1 MYEKVGSEYEM
12 FYRYDNDGR
21 LSMVTCR
28 DMTTGQKY
36 YYNVVTNAQGDVVN
50 LLGGSGAVR
59 VTYTYD
65 AYGRLVSMTDST
77 AGAIAIGSKNSIR
90 YRGYVYDSETE
101 MYYLQ
106 SRYYDPETGRFINC
120 DAPDYIGVSD
130 TFNSWNGFAYCEN
143 DPVNMIDC
151 EGYSPIQVV
160 FATMGAIAGWYL
172 GHYVANWFGFR
183 SGWKYW
189 AIRTGVVVG
198 GAVLGW
204 FAGGA
209 LASVIKAFIF
219 SKPELIASTPLWIYK
234 FLGIITGSGSTV
246 LGSYPTYLS
255 LAKRL
260 GSNVFSVADDLWEN
274 MTYAAQ
280 WATNQA
286 FLNKAIQ
293 AGHKFI
299 LATNAYK
306 AKPGTFFYKEIHY
319 LLEHGYKIVENGWA
333 MVKK

>member
-1 MYEKVGSEYEM
+1 MNGVQHDYYYVDGVLMYEKVGTEYEM
-12 FYRYDNDGR
+12 FYRYDTDGR

-130 TFNSWNGFAYCEN
+130 TFTSWNGFAYCEN
-143 DPVNMIDC
+143 DPVNGSDPSGNVNWRNLTWRNLSWKSTVGWGIVFVLIRLNLLKNDIK
-151 EGYSPIQVV
+151 GLYSLTNNKIHAALATALVYSKYYISAEIISYICNV
-160 FATMGAIAGWYL
+160 ATAVAVLNTIINLITFAMTGPVGNSIKVAIKA
-172 GHYVANWFGFR
+172 
-183 SGWKYW
+183 
-189 AIRTGVVVG
+189 VG
-198 GAVLGW
+198 GLVLSYLLPG
-204 FAGGA
+204 
-209 LASVIKAFIF
+209 LA
-219 SKPELIASTPLWIYK
+219 T
-234 FLGIITGSGSTV
+234 
-246 LGSYPTYLS
+246 S
-255 LAKRL
+255 LKMVYYGLKYHR
-260 GSNVFSVADDLWEN
+260 GSNLNIRWTGISV
-274 MTYAAQ
+274 Y
-280 WATNQA
+280 
-286 FLNKAIQ
+286 F
-293 AGHKFI
+293 
-299 LATNAYK
+299 
-306 AKPGTFFYKEIHY
+306 
-319 LLEHGYKIVENGWA
+319 
-333 MVKK
+333 

>member
-77 AGAIAIGSKNSIR
+77 AGSIAIGSKNSIR

-143 DPVNMIDC
+143 DPVNGEDPNGTIAITAVASALGVSVSTLVASALILMMIADIATGGKVILSFS
-151 EGYSPIQVV
+151 EAIVMVIESVYDNIQ
-160 FATMGAIAGWYL
+160 
-172 GHYVANWFGFR
+172 
-183 SGWKYW
+183 
-189 AIRTGVVVG
+189 
-198 GAVLGW
+198 
-204 FAGGA
+204 
-209 LASVIKAFIF
+209 F
-219 SKPELIASTPLWIYK
+219 SKQNKKTKVPSKLKNGDKVKTPNTHPSEFKKNKDGTYTHKKSKWIFKKDRSNHYGGPHWDASPPNGKEGDYHNI
-234 FLGIITGSGSTV
+234 
-246 LGSYPTYLS
+246 S
-255 LAKRL
+255 LDGK
-260 GSNVFSVADDLWEN
+260 
-274 MTYAAQ
+274 
-280 WATNQA
+280 
-286 FLNKAIQ
+286 
-293 AGHKFI
+293 I
-299 LATNAYK
+299 LT
-306 AKPGTFFYKEIHY
+306 
-319 LLEHGYKIVENGWA
+319 
-333 MVKK
+333 

>member
-28 DMTTGQKY
+28 DMTKGNKY

-77 AGAIAIGSKNSIR
+77 ETDPVTSEPGIAIGSKNSIR

-130 TFNSWNGFAYCEN
+130 TFTSWNGFAYCEN
-143 DPVNMIDC
+143 DPVN
-151 EGYSPIQVV
+151 
-160 FATMGAIAGWYL
+160 
-172 GHYVANWFGFR
+172 
-183 SGWKYW
+183 
-189 AIRTGVVVG
+189 
-198 GAVLGW
+198 
-204 FAGGA
+204 
-209 LASVIKAFIF
+209 
-219 SKPELIASTPLWIYK
+219 
-234 FLGIITGSGSTV
+234 
-246 LGSYPTYLS
+246 
-255 LAKRL
+255 
-260 GSNVFSVADDLWEN
+260 
-274 MTYAAQ
+274 
-280 WATNQA
+280 
-286 FLNKAIQ
+286 NKDS
-293 AGHKFI
+293 AGHKTVKNKMSSYYIYVYYYSNVGSFGHVDLSFDGKI
-299 LATNAYK
+299 PFCIKDLQLQVVSPNRLQISN
-306 AKPGTFFYKEIHY
+306 G
-319 LLEHGYKIVENGWA
+319 LLIKFQVPQNR
-333 MVKK
+333 